1 MNAVPSFAR
10 GYRLRHDAV
19 RGVTVVLA
27 PERLI
32 TLNDPSVAVLQL
44 VDGERTVAEIAAAL
58 AARFEA
64 PVEIVE
70 ADVRALLRDLQ
81 REGAIQLSERS
92 RPSP

>member
-1 MNAVPSFAR
+1 MNAVPSFNR

-19 RGVTVVLA
+19 RRVTVVLA

-32 TLNDPSVAVLQL
+32 TLNEPSVAVLQL
-44 VDGERTVAEIAAAL
+44 VDGRRTVTEIASAL

-64 PVEIVE
+64 PMEVVE

-81 REGAIQLSERS
+81 REGAIHLSECCQPS
-92 RPSP
+92 R

>member
-1 MNAVPSFAR
+1 MNAVPSFNQ
-10 GYRLRHDAV
+10 GYRLRPDAV

-44 VDGERTVAEIAAAL
+44 VDGRRSILEIAAAL

-64 PVEIVE
+64 PIETVE
-70 ADVRALLRDLQ
+70 ADVWALLRDLQ
-81 REGAIQLSERS
+81 REGAIHLSDLPQHS
-92 RPSP
+92 R

>member
-1 MNAVPSFAR
+1 MNAVPSFNQ

-32 TLNDPSVAVLQL
+32 TLNDPGVAVLQL
-44 VDGERTVAEIAAAL
+44 VDGTRSILEIAAAL

-64 PVEIVE
+64 PVDVVE

-81 REGAIQLSERS
+81 REGAINLSDFSQPS
-92 RPSP
+92 R

>member
-1 MNAVPSFAR
+1 MNAVPSFTR